1 MAQVFPDV
9 LAKQRQQVRVISP
22 RSGEVVGRLGKPG
35 YFVSI
40 GLKLIERSRELGY
53 ASGSLTLETVGQY
66 FPLSALC
73 QLSFC
78 LG

>member
-1 MAQVFPDV
+1 MVQAFPDV
-9 LAKQRQQVRVISP
+9 LAKQRQLVRVISP
-22 RSGEVVGRLGKPG
+22 RSEEVVGRLGKPG
-35 YFVSI
+35 YFVAI
-40 GLKLIERSRELGY
+40 GLKLIERSREPGN
-53 ASGSLTLETVGQY
+53 ASGSLTLETVGQC

>member
-1 MAQVFPDV
+1 MVQVFPDV
-9 LAKQRQQVRVISP
+9 LAKQRQLVRVISP

-40 GLKLIERSRELGY
+40 GLKLIERSREPGN
-53 ASGSLTLETVGQY
+53 ASGSLTLETVGQC
-66 FPLSALC
+66 FPLHALC

>member
-1 MAQVFPDV
+1 MVQVFPDV
-9 LAKQRQQVRVISP
+9 LAKQRQLVRVISP

-53 ASGSLTLETVGQY
+53 ASGSLTLETVGQC

-73 QLSFC
+73 QLSFY